1 MLRRMLSAGDGV
13 VILRITGDLE
23 RHHPNVEIFEGWE
36 GYQRFLAQILRSG
49 KLQKGD
55 GSTLL

>member
-1 MLRRMLSAGDGV
+1 MLSAGDGV

-36 GYQRFLAQILRSG
+36 GYQRFLAPILRSG